1 MFNWNFV
8 DILTFWHLTF
18 WFWHYDKFD
27 IGTEGTD
34 STSTDGNDIGT
45 ILSHFHWWILRLSA
59 ILEKWLT
66 DSLTDSPNN
75 IGLRDA
81 SASKKELTWLFLQV
95 DICCIQGCNQH
106 SDKEHGLGSCKVQGQ
121 GEFCFPWLDLV
132 ARSGKG
138 KPGPTILSAN
148 NNTTGSCKWRSWPL
162 GAHLG

>member
-59 ILEKWLT
+59 ILEKNDRLT
-66 DSLTDSPNN
+66 HSLTHSVNKP
-75 IGLRDA
+75 GLRDA
-81 SASKKELTWLFLQV
+81 SASKNDVYFAL
-95 DICCIQGCNQH
+95 
-106 SDKEHGLGSCKVQGQ
+106 
-121 GEFCFPWLDLV
+121 
-132 ARSGKG
+132 
-138 KPGPTILSAN
+138 
-148 NNTTGSCKWRSWPL
+148 
-162 GAHLG
+162 